1 LIIWS
6 NSAAVAIGLHS
17 LTTGAGKIVLPTG
30 QRRPHRG
37 GYSSAW
43 QSTRLWIWVSR
54 VQIPL
59 ATPTSS
65 PARYDVPMAVTW
77 RVDEL
82 AERKGWNARRLAEKA
97 GVDIKTAR
105 NILTGRATRVDLETI
120 GRLADALGVEPG
132 ALWRRSAGTLQK
144 DRWAALAG
152 VAGKATKEEIDNLLR
167 GDWDETTDS
176 AFERATREL

>member
-1 LIIWS
+1 
-6 NSAAVAIGLHS
+6 
-17 LTTGAGKIVLPTG
+17 
-30 QRRPHRG
+30 
-37 GYSSAW
+37 
-43 QSTRLWIWVSR
+43 
-54 VQIPL
+54 
-59 ATPTSS
+59 
-65 PARYDVPMAVTW
+65 MAVTW

-132 ALWRRSAGTLQK
+132 SLWRRSAGTSLK

-152 VAGKATKEEIDNLLR
+152 VAGKATKEEMDSLLR
-167 GDWDETTDS
+167 GDWDETTDP